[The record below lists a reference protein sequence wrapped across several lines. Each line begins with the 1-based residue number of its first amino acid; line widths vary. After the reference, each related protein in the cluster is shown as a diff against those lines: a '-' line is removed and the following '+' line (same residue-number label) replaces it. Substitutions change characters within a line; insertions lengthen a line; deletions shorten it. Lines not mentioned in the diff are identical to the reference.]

1 MNKSVDYLHD
11 PPKRRKILL
20 STVLVLGVFTTGI
33 ILGHRLHSATEQ
45 PKPSMD
51 EQHTTT
57 TTTQPNIPLNVE
69 KGEPTPGEK
78 LAKEIEEDQVRLDT
92 SSTTQLLET
101 LVSQSTRPTIT
112 PVEANTI
119 VPDWTDLGEVESTA
133 ESDKSKDSSS
143 DEEYFTADD
152 ETDQTNSVVQ
162 PSETAQQ
169 EQTRTGP
176 NISPSPSAV
185 QPSRVTVSTPA
196 PQVQVSLEPEVQQSP
211 PPSAKDGYW
220 EKAQNTL
227 ETVKLETTKMG
238 SWLYKTGNEWLNYY
252 IHPENW
258 NSEDS

>member
-57 TTTQPNIPLNVE
+57 STTQPNIPLNVE

-101 LVSQSTRPTIT
+101 LVGQSTRPTIA

-119 VPDWTDLGEVESTA
+119 VPDWTELGEVESTA

-143 DEEYFTADD
+143 SDEEYFTADD
-152 ETDQTNSVVQ
+152 ETDQTSSVVQ
-162 PSETAQQ
+162 PSESAPQ
-169 EQTRTGP
+169 EQTKTSP
-176 NISPSPSAV
+176 NISPTPTVV
-185 QPSRVTVSTPA
+185 QPSRVTLSTPQLPDEA
-196 PQVQVSLEPEVQQSP
+196 EEQQLQQSP

-227 ETVKLETTKMG
+227 ETVKLKTTEMG
-238 SWLYKTGNEWLNYY
+238 SWLYKTGSEWLNYY
-252 IHPENW
+252 INPEEW